1 MRKKT
6 HNFGMALKSTEELI
20 TVESWNLHIIW
31 KAKWLAIYVGYNE
44 VSWSCNLITPKNIS
58 TSNS

>member
-1 MRKKT
+1 
-6 HNFGMALKSTEELI
+6 MALKSTEELI

-44 VSWSCNLITPKNIS
+44 VSWSCNLTTPKNIS